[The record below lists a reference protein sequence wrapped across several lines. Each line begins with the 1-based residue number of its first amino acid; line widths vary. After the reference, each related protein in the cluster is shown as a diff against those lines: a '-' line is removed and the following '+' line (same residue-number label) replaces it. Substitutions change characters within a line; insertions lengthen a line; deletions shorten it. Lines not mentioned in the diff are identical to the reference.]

1 MTASD
6 IYVMLRE
13 AKDIA
18 TGRWILNIYQL
29 NGTLLFKLSHDSPN
43 KIWLL
48 IEPGRRMHLT
58 SHTYEREAKLRAFC
72 KTLRKHL
79 RDHKI
84 VDLEQ
89 HDFDRVVYLR
99 TGPPE
104 KQFTLVVELFGEGNA
119 VLLDPSN
126 RIVSAMTYRRMRD
139 RDIVRGAPFEFPPL
153 RAIDPRKASLLQ
165 LSEIMKSSDRALVP
179 TLVRGLNMSGAT
191 VEEVLSKTQ
200 IEAEL
205 PAQKV
210 TSEQTRQLHQALQ
223 SHFETLSTGQLKP
236 QILLNDE
243 EDPFQ
248 VLPLD
253 SSRFPDFQR
262 LEFTTYNEALDH
274 FFSTFYEEQAVDE
287 LDETYQK
294 KMAKLQ
300 RLLEQQL
307 EHIDTMQNR
316 ATKSRATANNIYQNL
331 PVLEDLV
338 TTIRNARQQGMSWN
352 EISDRLEDGKTKGL
366 PAAMLLEAIHPK
378 TGQIQVN
385 LDDQSIMLDI
395 TISAAENANRMFQ
408 RGKQLEKK
416 INGATIAVEDTRR
429 KISQLE
435 EKHEETLI
443 HADAIKLDR
452 RRKKQ
457 WYEKFRWFRT
467 SQGSLVLGG
476 RDSSSNQQLI
486 RKYLEEPDLFVHA
499 DFSGAPVV
507 IVKTEGK
514 TISDEELQE
523 IAIFAVSNSRAWKS
537 EWSGADAYWVQSDQV
552 SLSAPSGEFLA
563 KGSVMVRGERNYL
576 RGVPL
581 RIAIGIRIVD
591 EFPLVISGP
600 ELAIRQKTRKY
611 VTIVPGK
618 MKVSDAAKKIR
629 SILAEQVIPELQKQ
643 VQAISIDEIIAILPP
658 GPVEF
663 VKELKN

>member
-13 AKDIA
+13 AKDA
-18 TGRWILNIYQL
+18 VTGRWILNIYQL
-29 NGTLLFKLSHDSPN
+29 NGTLIFKLSHDSPN

-79 RDHKI
+79 RNHKI
-84 VDLEQ
+84 ADIEQ
-89 HDFDRVVYLR
+89 HDFDRVIYLR
-99 TGPPE
+99 AGPPE
-104 KQFTLVVELFGEGNA
+104 KQFTLVVELFGGGNA

-153 RAIDPRKASLLQ
+153 RAIDPMKVSLPQ
-165 LSEIMKSSDRALVP
+165 LSEIMKSSDRSLVP

-191 VEEVLSKTQ
+191 AEEILSKTQ
-200 IEAEL
+200 IEPEL

-210 TSEQTRQLHQALQ
+210 TSEQARQLHQALQ
-223 SHFETLSTGQLKP
+223 SHFESLTSGQLKP
-236 QILLNDE
+236 QVLLNDE
-243 EDPFQ
+243 ENPVQ

-262 LEFTTYNEALDH
+262 LEFTTYNEALDY

-287 LDETYQK
+287 IDEAYQK
-294 KMAKLQ
+294 KMTRLQ

-307 EHIDTMQNR
+307 EHLETLQNR
-316 ATKSRATANNIYQNL
+316 ATKSRAAANSIYQKL
-331 PVLEDLV
+331 SVLEDLI
-338 TTIRNARQQGMSWN
+338 TSIRTARQQGMSWN
-352 EISDRLEDGKTKGL
+352 EISDRLEDGKTKEL

-378 TGQIQVN
+378 TGQIQVT
-385 LDDQSIMLDI
+385 LDDQVIMLDI

-416 INGATIAVEDTRR
+416 ISGATIAIEDTKR

-435 EKHEETLI
+435 EKQGETRI
-443 HADAIKLDR
+443 QADAIKLDR

-476 RDSSSNQQLI
+476 RDASSNQQLI
-486 RKYLEEPDLFVHA
+486 RKYLEEPDLFFHA

-507 IVKTEGK
+507 IVKTEGQK
-514 TISDEELQE
+514 VSEEELQE

-537 EWSGADAYWVQSDQV
+537 GWSGADAYWVQSDQV

-563 KGSVMVRGERNYL
+563 KGSVMVSGERNYL

-581 RIAIGIRIVD
+581 RIAIGIQIVD

-600 ELAIRQKTRKY
+600 ESAIQRRSKKY
-611 VTIVPGK
+611 VTLVPGK

-629 SILAEQVIPELQKQ
+629 SIFAEQVIPEFQKQ
-643 VQAISIDEIIAILPP
+643 VRSLNIDEIIAILPP

-663 VKELKN
+663 V